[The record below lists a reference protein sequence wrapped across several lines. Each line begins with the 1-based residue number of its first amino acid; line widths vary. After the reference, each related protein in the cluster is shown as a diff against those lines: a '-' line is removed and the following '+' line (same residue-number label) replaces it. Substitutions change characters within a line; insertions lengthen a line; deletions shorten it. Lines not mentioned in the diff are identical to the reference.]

1 MRILF
6 LFLLLAVSIS
16 AQTLSP
22 SVVAR
27 KDLMNLLQERKILF
41 DHYSA
46 SLRER
51 SGIFGQRT
59 KTDLRETQSKLQEI
73 VDTDNRIISALSRML
88 DYKNFEKLN
97 LTYSANT
104 NEERLSNL
112 QQLSDT
118 LSKQVEAL
126 KLENK
131 KLQSGSKHGDF
142 YIFLLMLICGGLVVR
157 MFLKGRGTRDEGWL
171 KGKREK

>member
-1 MRILF
+1 
-6 LFLLLAVSIS
+6 
-16 AQTLSP
+16 
-22 SVVAR
+22 
-27 KDLMNLLQERKILF
+27 
-41 DHYSA
+41 
-46 SLRER
+46 
-51 SGIFGQRT
+51 
-59 KTDLRETQSKLQEI
+59 
-73 VDTDNRIISALSRML
+73 ML

-104 NEERLSNL
+104 NEERLNNL